1 MSEESTPKVD
11 DNHNEAD
18 HDTIPSVTV
27 SNIFEVISKG
37 EPGNI
42 TNDTGLDDVI
52 VTEHMIQENIEKV
65 DAAGEAIKICTRP
78 SSFKICWWRSETKP
92 G

>member
-1 MSEESTPKVD
+1 M
-11 DNHNEAD
+11 
-18 HDTIPSVTV
+18 TV

-65 DAAGEAIKICTRP
+65 DAEKNLRLKM
-78 SSFKICWWRSETKP
+78 SFSHSIECL
-92 G
+92 GD

>member
-1 MSEESTPKVD
+1 
-11 DNHNEAD
+11 
-18 HDTIPSVTV
+18 VTV

-65 DAAGEAIKICTRP
+65 DAEEAIKKC
-78 SSFKICWWRSETKP
+78 EA
-92 G
+92 